1 MSDSRPIGVFDSGLG
16 GLTVA
21 REIFRLMPGEKIIYL
36 GDTARCPY
44 GGRSEETIKTFGL
57 EDARLLTDCDVK
69 LLVVACN
76 TVSSVALDLI
86 AASCK
91 DVPVIGVVVPGSRAA
106 ARRTAVR
113 KVGVIGTAATI
124 RAGAYTRAIQ
134 GFDAAIK
141 VYGKACPLFVPLV
154 EEGLL
159 DHEITRHAV
168 QYYLAEV
175 LDSGVDC
182 IILGCTHYPLLMQTI
197 QEMVGTRTQLL
208 DSALWTAREV
218 LDILKSLN
226 GLAEGKTGGLAAS
239 RFLVTDYTAHFRD
252 LACLFLGA
260 EIPSIEQISLEKLT
274 KPCTSVPAAA

>member
-44 GGRSEETIKTFGL
+44 GGRSEATIKAFGMQ
-57 EDARLLTDCDVK
+57 DARLLTDCDVK

-76 TVSSVALDLI
+76 TVSSVALDFI
-86 AASCK
+86 AAGSK
-91 DVPVIGVVVPGSRAA
+91 DVPVIGVVLPGSRAA

-134 GFDAAIK
+134 SFDPTIK

-175 LDSGVDC
+175 LDTGVDC

-197 QEMVGTRTQLL
+197 QEMVGTRTHLL

-218 LDILKSLN
+218 FDILKSLD
-226 GLAEGKTGGLAAS
+226 GLSATHDGGFAAS
-239 RFLVTDYTAHFRD
+239 RFLVTDMTPRFKE
-252 LACLFLGA
+252 LASLFLGA
-260 EIPSIEQISLEKLT
+260 EVPSLEPISLDRLA
-274 KPCTSVPAAA
+274 KPCIIPAAA

>member
-21 REIFRLMPGEKIIYL
+21 CELFRLMPGEKIIYL

-44 GGRSEETIKTFGL
+44 GNRSEETIRTFGS
-57 EDARLLTDCDVK
+57 EDARFLIDLDVK

-76 TVSSVALDLI
+76 TVSSVALDFI
-86 AASCK
+86 AANSK
-91 DVPVIGVVVPGSRAA
+91 DIPVIGVVVPGARAA
-106 ARRTAVR
+106 VRRTAVR

-124 RAGAYTRAIQ
+124 RVGAYTRAIHA
-134 GFDAAIK
+134 FDPAIK
-141 VYGKACPLFVPLV
+141 VYGTACPLFVPLV

-182 IILGCTHYPLLMQTI
+182 IILGCTHYPLLMQAI
-197 QEMVGTRTQLL
+197 QEMVGTRTHLL
-208 DSALWTAREV
+208 DSAVWTALEV
-218 LDILKSLN
+218 FDILKSLD
-226 GLAEGKTGGLAAS
+226 GFSSEKTGGLAAS
-239 RFLVTDYTAHFRD
+239 RFLVTDRTPRFKE
-252 LACLFLGA
+252 LSSLFLGSEA
-260 EIPSIEQISLEKLT
+260 PSIEPIALDRLT
-274 KPCTSVPAAA
+274 KPYIVPVAA